1 MMVEFTIQLSNAFAN
16 RLAPIRQWLPTILEL
31 SLVGFKTPAAIT
43 ATEIIAFL
51 SGNPSPE
58 AVFHYHVSQ
67 RAQKRLRHLLA
78 VNAAGQVSPD
88 EDRELDEIEKI
99 EHIMIMLKAHLAPAL
114 YEK

>member
-1 MMVEFTIQLSNAFAN
+1 MIRFTIQLPDE
-16 RLAPIRQWLPTILEL
+16 LASRRTAIQQWAPTILEL